1 MNRYSK
7 YNKQIDIE
15 EKLIKDL
22 NIKKYQIEEC
32 CRKFSIDINDPFIK
46 KRYYLVKDIIC
57 SYYGLLDSYVRKED
71 KQYELDNEI
80 KRFDEIYVDTAPII
94 QEDWFLF
101 FVANVIPHLR
111 RRRKKIVVLEKT
123 MEEMYGIARNEEK
136 DIEVRL
142 RAKVRPYLLKNLA
155 KKGLLKT
162 IDTGSHG
169 IADDH
174 LVGILRKRGK
184 IHNILLVTQ
193 DRYLSE
199 RVVEVGENLN
209 RNIEIPHHSYFDR
222 FFKYSTQDEDIIK
235 KVVVCELLKNGD
247 LLRLYICQ
255 HCGDSYYDKL
265 YDCGGFV
272 LCSSCYYEIEEKKNK
287 LKESKEIQEKKRLR
301 ELKEIEE
308 KRDLENKIMTVEKMI
323 KKKQKKILSI
333 VSILLLVIIII
344 IFLIITYT

>member
-1 MNRYSK
+1 MNRYSR
-7 YNKQIDIE
+7 YNKEEDIE
-15 EKLIKDL
+15 ERLLKEL

-32 CRKFSIDINDPFIK
+32 CSKFSIDLNDSLIK
-46 KRYYLVKDIIC
+46 RRYYLVKDIVC
-57 SYYGLLDSYVRKED
+57 SYYGLLDSYVRKEE

-136 DIEVRL
+136 DLEVRL
-142 RAKVRPYLLKNLA
+142 RAKVRPYLLKYLA
-155 KKGLLKT
+155 KKGLLRT

-174 LVGILRKRGK
+174 LVEIIRRRGK
-184 IHNILLVTQ
+184 AHNILLVTQ

-209 RNIEIPHHSYFDR
+209 KNIEIPHHSLFDR
-222 FFKYSTQDEDIIK
+222 IFKYSTQDEDIIK

-255 HCGDSYYDKL
+255 HCSDSYYDKL
-265 YDCGGFV
+265 FDCGGFV
-272 LCSSCYYEIEEKKNK
+272 LCSSCYYEIEEKKVH
-287 LKESKEIQEKKRLR
+287 LKESKEINEKKRLK

-308 KRDLENKIMTVEKMI
+308 KRDLEDKMMTVEKLI
-323 KKKQKKILSI
+323 KKRQRKTLSI
-333 VSILLLVIIII
+333 IIVILLIVLIVL
-344 IFLIITYT
+344 FLFLK